1 MSIRNEFNTFGHT
14 ICRNEAGNP
23 ISFDKGFE
31 ERDKREKRNS
41 RPIRDLIGETRSKRT
56 NPYYR
61 ISRRRGGT
69 IAPNLSNNKMKN
81 GKRRSRIIKRKV
93 LKYMKTAFNK
103 LLIEKYQKIN
113 NKQLEMFYKYMQL
126 LLEWN
131 KKINLTAITDEN
143 EIILKHFVD
152 SLTVL
157 KYINEKDNI
166 IDVGT
171 GAGFPGIPIA
181 IMMPNV
187 KITLLDSLNKRI
199 NFLNEVIKEL
209 DLKNVET
216 IHSRSEDCG
225 KDMLYREKYDI
236 SIARAVANLSTL
248 SEYLLP
254 FVKIGGK
261 MICMKGS
268 EIEEELKNAQ
278 YAIKVLGG
286 KIIARDEFTLPES
299 DIKRNIIIV
308 KKEQYTPKMYP
319 RKAGLPAKE
328 PIAKK

>member
-1 MSIRNEFNTFGHT
+1 
-14 ICRNEAGNP
+14 
-23 ISFDKGFE
+23 
-31 ERDKREKRNS
+31 
-41 RPIRDLIGETRSKRT
+41 
-56 NPYYR
+56 
-61 ISRRRGGT
+61 
-69 IAPNLSNNKMKN
+69 
-81 GKRRSRIIKRKV
+81 
-93 LKYMKTAFNK
+93 MKTAFNK

-113 NKQLEMFYKYMQL
+113 NDQLEMFYKYMKL

-131 KKINLTAITDEN
+131 KKINLTAITDED

-152 SLTVL
+152 SITVL
-157 KYINEKDNI
+157 KYINENDKI

-225 KDMLYREKYDI
+225 KDILYREKFDI
-236 SIARAVANLSTL
+236 SIARAVAKLSTL

-286 KIIARDEFTLPES
+286 KIISRDEFTLPES
-299 DIKRNIIIV
+299 DLKRNIIIV

-328 PIAKK
+328 PITKN